1 MIVNHYINFATLS
14 MYCLFLCY
22 GLLWS
27 NKQLAPSGVTINK
40 CQLPYYKVVGILNYS
55 SLTGF

>member
-27 NKQLAPSGVTINK
+27 NKQPAPSGVTKNAMI
-40 CQLPYYKVVGILNYS
+40 IL
-55 SLTGF
+55 LR